1 MEKEKINY
9 EKIEEIISELKLEE
23 KVAMVHAAGLFRNGS
38 VERLGIP
45 SLYMSDG
52 PMGVRN
58 EFPNAS
64 WVPVGNTDDYVTY
77 LPSISALACTWN
89 RNLAYEEG
97 NILGKEAR
105 GRGKDIILAPGIN
118 IVRSPLGGRNFEYM
132 SEDPYLTAQLAVPYI
147 KGVQENDVAA
157 CVKHFAVNSQETE
170 RLNVDVVIDERA
182 VREIYLP
189 AFEAA
194 VKEGNSYS
202 IMSAYNKLW
211 GLHCSHNKWLLRDV
225 LEKEWGYEG
234 VLVSDWSAIS
244 DTKLAAEA
252 GLDIEMS
259 VTDNFDEYFFANP
272 LIKAVKEGEIKEE
285 LIDEKVRKILK
296 LMYRL
301 NMFSDERKS
310 GEYNSF
316 ESRRKTLDIAR
327 ESVILLKNEENLL
340 PLSKKVKK
348 VAVIGQNANIRHC
361 EGGGSAE
368 VKSLYEVTPLMGI
381 KMLLGGNCE
390 VAYAKGYT
398 HDFNKRKAVN
408 EEAIELAKNSDV
420 VIFIGGLK
428 HTKEDFSLFQ
438 NALHSTKE
446 DNMVVNIDSEGNDKT
461 DMKLPYNQDE
471 IINSLLEVNPNTIVV
486 ITAGSPVDMS
496 SWVDKSKALVN
507 VSYNGME
514 GGRALAEVLFGD
526 VNPSGK
532 LTVTI
537 PKKLEDSP
545 AHSIGEFPGKA
556 QVRYDEGIFVGYR
569 YFSTYDVEPQFVFGH
584 GLSYTEFRYNDIK
597 VNLTEENEK
606 INATVKF
613 KVTNIGEKE
622 GAEVAQVYVND
633 VESSVK
639 RPVIE
644 LKGFEK
650 VRLMPGES
658 KEVTINLDKKSF
670 AFYSDEE
677 NSWIVEDGKFNILIG
692 SSSTDIRLEES
703 INIKSKYKF

>member
-225 LEKEWGYEG
+225 LEKEWGYDG

-252 GLDIEMS
+252 GMDIEMS

-461 DMKLPYNQDE
+461 DMKLPYEQDK

-584 GLSYTEFRYNDIK
+584 GLSYAEFRYNDIK

>member
-1 MEKEKINY
+1 MEKETINY

-225 LEKEWGYEG
+225 LEKEWGYDG

-252 GLDIEMS
+252 GMDIEMS

-584 GLSYTEFRYNDIK
+584 GLSYAEFRYNDIK

>member
-225 LEKEWGYEG
+225 LEKEWGYDG

-252 GLDIEMS
+252 GMDIEMS

>member
-9 EKIEEIISELKLEE
+9 EKIEEIVSELRLEE
-23 KVAMVHAAGLFRNGS
+23 KVAMVHAAGLFRSGN

-64 WVPVGNTDDYVTY
+64 WVPVGNSDDYVTY
-77 LPSISALACTWN
+77 LPSISAVACTWN
-89 RNLAYEEG
+89 RELAYETG
-97 NILGKEAR
+97 NVLGKEAR
-105 GRGKDIILAPGIN
+105 GRGKDVILAPGIN

-170 RLNVDVVIDERA
+170 RLNVDVVINERA

-202 IMSAYNKLW
+202 IMSAYNKIW
-211 GLHCSHNKWLLRDV
+211 GLNCSHNKWLLRDV
-225 LEKEWGYEG
+225 LEKEWGYDG

-252 GLDIEMS
+252 GMDIEMS

-272 LIKAVKEGEIKEE
+272 LIKAVKEGEIREE

-301 NMFSDERKS
+301 NIFSEDRKS

-316 ESRRKTLDIAR
+316 ENRQKTLDIAR
-327 ESVILLKNEENLL
+327 EAVVLLKNEDNVL

-348 VAVIGQNANIRHC
+348 VAVIGQNANIRHS

-381 KMLLGGNCE
+381 KMLLGGNAE
-390 VAYAKGYT
+390 VSYAKGYT
-398 HDFNKRKAVN
+398 HDLNEREAVR

-420 VIFIGGLK
+420 VIFVGGLK

-438 NALHSTKE
+438 NALHSSKE
-446 DNMVVNIDSEGNDKT
+446 EDMVINIDSEGNDKT
-461 DMKLPYNQDE
+461 DMTLPYNQGE
-471 IINSLLEVNPNTIVV
+471 IINSLLEVNPNTVVV

-496 SWVDKSKALVN
+496 DWVDKSKELVT

-545 AHSIGEFPGKA
+545 AHSIGEFPGGK

-569 YFSTYDVEPQFVFGH
+569 YFSSYDVEPQFAFGH
-584 GLSYTEFRYNDIK
+584 GLSYTEFKYDDIR
-597 VNLTEENEK
+597 VNVIEENNE
-606 INATVKF
+606 INAEVSF
-613 KVTNIGEKE
+613 NLINIGNIKGSEI
-622 GAEVAQVYVND
+622 AQLYVND
-633 VESSVK
+633 VESSLN
-639 RPVIE
+639 RPKLE

-650 VRLMPGES
+650 VSLLPGES
-658 KEVTINLDKKSF
+658 KKITINLDKKSF
-670 AFYSDEE
+670 AFYSEDEK
-677 NSWIVEDGKFNILIG
+677 SWIVEPGEFNILVG
-692 SSSTDIRLEES
+692 SSCININLEER

>member
-1 MEKEKINY
+1 
-9 EKIEEIISELKLEE
+9 
-23 KVAMVHAAGLFRNGS
+23 MVHAAGLFRNGS

-225 LEKEWGYEG
+225 LEKEWGYDG

-252 GLDIEMS
+252 GMDIEMS

>member
-225 LEKEWGYEG
+225 LEKEWGYDG

-252 GLDIEMS
+252 GMDIEMS

-507 VSYNGME
+507 VSFNGME

>member
-170 RLNVDVVIDERA
+170 RLNDDVVIDERA

-225 LEKEWGYEG
+225 LEKEWGYDG

-252 GLDIEMS
+252 GMDIEMS

-692 SSSTDIRLEES
+692 SSSTDIKLEES

>member
-225 LEKEWGYEG
+225 LEKEWGYDG

-252 GLDIEMS
+252 GMDIEMS

-545 AHSIGEFPGKA
+545 AHSIGEFPGTA

-597 VNLTEENEK
+597 VNLAEENEK

>member
-225 LEKEWGYEG
+225 LEKEWGYDG

-252 GLDIEMS
+252 GMDIEMS

-514 GGRALAEVLFGD
+514 GGRALEEVLFGD

>member
-1 MEKEKINY
+1 MEKEKVNY
-9 EKIEEIISELKLEE
+9 EKIEEILSELKLEE
-23 KVAMVHAAGLFRNGS
+23 KVAMVHAAGLFRNGN

-64 WVPVGNTDDYVTY
+64 WVPVGNSDDYVTY
-77 LPSISALACTWN
+77 LPSISAVACTWN
-89 RNLAYEEG
+89 RKLAYEVG
-97 NILGKEAR
+97 NVLGKEAR
-105 GRGKDIILAPGIN
+105 GRGKDVILAPGIN

-194 VKEGNSYS
+194 VKEGNSYA

-234 VLVSDWSAIS
+234 VLISDWSAIS

-252 GLDIEMS
+252 GMDIEMS

-272 LIKAVKEGEIKEE
+272 LIKAVKEGEVKEE

-301 NMFSDERKS
+301 NIFSEDRKS

-316 ESRRKTLDIAR
+316 ESRQKTLDIAR
-327 ESVILLKNEENLL
+327 EAVVLLKNEENVL

-348 VAVIGQNANIRHC
+348 VAVIGENANIRHS

-381 KMLLGGNCE
+381 KMLLGGNTE
-390 VAYAKGYT
+390 VSYAKGYT
-398 HDFNKRKAVN
+398 HDLNERRAVN
-408 EEAIELAKNSDV
+408 EEAIELAKNSDI
-420 VIFIGGLK
+420 VILVGGLK

-438 NALHSTKE
+438 NALQSSKE
-446 DNMVVNIDSEGNDKT
+446 EDMIINIDSEGNDKT
-461 DMKLPYNQDE
+461 DMTLPYNQDE
-471 IINSLLEVNPNTIVV
+471 IINSLLEVNPNTVVV

-496 SWVDKSKALVN
+496 SWADKSKALVT

-545 AHSIGEFPGKA
+545 AHSIGEFPGGE

-569 YFSTYDVEPQFVFGH
+569 HFASNNVEPQFAFGH
-584 GLSYTEFRYNDIK
+584 GLSYTEFKYDDIR
-597 VNLTEENEK
+597 VNVIEENDE
-606 INATVKF
+606 INTEVSF
-613 KVTNIGEKE
+613 KLTNIGDRK
-622 GAEVAQVYVND
+622 GAEIAQLYVND
-633 VESSVK
+633 AESSLK
-639 RPVIE
+639 RPTLE

-650 VRLMPGES
+650 VSLLPGES
-658 KEVTINLDKKSF
+658 KVINIKLDKKAF
-670 AFYSDEE
+670 AFYSEDE
-677 NSWIVEDGKFNILIG
+677 NSWIVEPGKFNILVG
-692 SSSTDIRLEES
+692 SSCIKINLEEC

>member
-1 MEKEKINY
+1 MEKEVINY
-9 EKIEEIISELKLEE
+9 EKIEEMVSELTLEE

-45 SLYMSDG
+45 SLHMSDG
-52 PMGVRN
+52 PIGVRN

-64 WVPVGNTDDYVTY
+64 WVPIGNSDDYVTY

-89 RNLAYEEG
+89 RNLAYQEG
-97 NILGKEAR
+97 NVLGKEAR

-157 CVKHFAVNSQETE
+157 CVKHFAVNNQETE
-170 RLNVDVVIDERA
+170 RLNVDVVVDERA

-211 GLHCSHNKWLLRDV
+211 GFHCSHNKWLLREV
-225 LEKEWGYEG
+225 LEKEWGYDG
-234 VLVSDWSAIS
+234 VLVSDWSAIN

-252 GLDIEMS
+252 GMDIEMS

-272 LIKAVKEGEIKEE
+272 LIKAVKNGSIAEK

-296 LMYRL
+296 LMYKL
-301 NMFSDERKS
+301 NIFSENRKA

-316 ESRRKTLDIAR
+316 ESRKTTLDIAR
-327 ESVILLKNEENLL
+327 EAIVLLKNEENIL
-340 PLSKKVKK
+340 PLNKSVKK
-348 VAVIGQNANIRHC
+348 VAVIGQNANIRHS

-381 KMLLGGNCE
+381 KMLLGGNVE
-390 VAYAKGYT
+390 VSYAKGYT
-398 HDFNKRKAVN
+398 HDLEEREKVNLEAV
-408 EEAIELAKNSDV
+408 ELAQNSDV
-420 VIFIGGLK
+420 VIFVGGLK

-438 NALHSTKE
+438 NALHSSKTE
-446 DNMVVNIDSEGNDKT
+446 DMVINIDSEGNDKT
-461 DMKLPYNQDE
+461 NMKLPYNQDE
-471 IINSLLEVNPNTIVV
+471 IINKLLKVNPNTVVV
-486 ITAGSPVDMS
+486 ITSGSPVEMN
-496 SWVDKSKALVN
+496 SWADKTKALIT

-545 AHSIGEFPGKA
+545 AHSIGEFPGDK
-556 QVRYDEGIFVGYR
+556 QVRYNEGIFVGYR
-569 YFSTYDVEPQFVFGH
+569 YFSTYNIKPQFVFGH
-584 GLSYTEFRYNDIK
+584 GLSYTTFKYDDIK
-597 VNLTEENEK
+597 VDISEENEEL
-606 INATVKF
+606 NAKVTF
-613 KVTNIGEKE
+613 KVSNTGNKE
-622 GAEVAQVYVND
+622 GSEVVQLYIND
-633 VESSVK
+633 YESSLK
-639 RPVIE
+639 RPALE

-650 VRLMPGES
+650 ISLLPGEE
-658 KEVTINLDKKSF
+658 KEVIINLNKKSF
-670 AFYSDEE
+670 AFYSEDEK
-677 NSWIVEDGKFNILIG
+677 SWIVEPGKFNILVG
-692 SSSTDIRLEES
+692 ASCTDIRLRDF
-703 INIKSKYKF
+703 INVQSKYKF

>member
-23 KVAMVHAAGLFRNGS
+23 RVAMVHAAGLFRNGS

-225 LEKEWGYEG
+225 LEKEWGYDG

-252 GLDIEMS
+252 GMDIEMS

>member
-225 LEKEWGYEG
+225 LEKEWGYDG

-252 GLDIEMS
+252 GMDIEMS

-340 PLSKKVKK
+340 PLNKKVKK

-545 AHSIGEFPGKA
+545 AHSIGEFPGKS

>member
-225 LEKEWGYEG
+225 LEKEWGYDG

-252 GLDIEMS
+252 GMDIEMS

-507 VSYNGME
+507 FSYNGME

-584 GLSYTEFRYNDIK
+584 GLSYAEFRYNDIK

>member
-1 MEKEKINY
+1 MEKEKVNY
-9 EKIEEIISELKLEE
+9 EKIEEILSELKLEE
-23 KVAMVHAAGLFRNGS
+23 KVAMVHAAGLFRNGN

-64 WVPVGNTDDYVTY
+64 WVPVGNSDDYVTY
-77 LPSISALACTWN
+77 LPSISAVACTWN
-89 RNLAYEEG
+89 RKLAYESG
-97 NILGKEAR
+97 SVLGKEAR
-105 GRGKDIILAPGIN
+105 GRGKDVILAPGIN

-194 VKEGNSYS
+194 VKEGNSYA

-225 LEKEWGYEG
+225 LEKEWGYDG

-252 GLDIEMS
+252 GMDIEMS

-301 NMFSDERKS
+301 NIFSENRKS

-316 ESRRKTLDIAR
+316 ESRQKTLDIAR
-327 ESVILLKNEENLL
+327 EAVILLKNQENVL

-348 VAVIGQNANIRHC
+348 VAVIGQNANIRHS

-381 KMLLGGNCE
+381 KMLLGGNAE
-390 VAYAKGYT
+390 VSYAKGYT
-398 HDFNKRKAVN
+398 HDLNERKAVN
-408 EEAIELAKNSDV
+408 EEAIELAKSSDA
-420 VIFIGGLK
+420 VIFVGGLK

-438 NALHSTKE
+438 NALQSSKE
-446 DNMVVNIDSEGNDKT
+446 EDMIINIDSEGNDKT
-461 DMKLPYNQDE
+461 DMTLPYNQDE
-471 IINSLLEVNPNTIVV
+471 IINSLIEVNPNTVVV

-496 SWVDKSKALVN
+496 SWADKSKTIVT

-545 AHSIGEFPGKA
+545 AHSIGEFPGA
-556 QVRYDEGIFVGYR
+556 EQVRYDEGIFVGYR
-569 YFSTYDVEPQFVFGH
+569 YFASNNVEPQFAFGH
-584 GLSYTEFRYNDIK
+584 GLSYTEFKYDDIR
-597 VNLTEENEK
+597 VNVIEENDE
-606 INATVKF
+606 INAQVSF
-613 KVTNIGEKE
+613 KLTNIGDRKGSEI
-622 GAEVAQVYVND
+622 AQLYVND
-633 VESSVK
+633 VESSLK
-639 RPVIE
+639 RPTLE

-650 VRLMPGES
+650 VSLLPGES
-658 KEVTINLDKKSF
+658 KVINIKLDKKAF
-670 AFYSDEE
+670 AFYSEDE
-677 NSWIVEDGKFNILIG
+677 NSWIVEPGKFNILVG
-692 SSSTDIRLEES
+692 SSCIKINLEEC

>member
-9 EKIEEIISELKLEE
+9 EKIEEIVSELKLEE

-89 RNLAYEEG
+89 RDLAYEEG
-97 NILGKEAR
+97 NILGREAR

-170 RLNVDVVIDERA
+170 RLNVDVVIDQRA

-194 VKEGNSYS
+194 VKEGNAYS

-225 LEKEWGYEG
+225 LEKEWGYDG

-252 GLDIEMS
+252 GMDIEMS

-272 LIKAVKEGEIKEE
+272 LIKAVKAGEIKEE

-296 LMYRL
+296 LMYRV
-301 NMFSDERKS
+301 NVFSDERKS

-316 ESRRKTLDIAR
+316 ESRQKTLDIAR
-327 ESVILLKNEENLL
+327 ESVVLLKNEENLL
-340 PLSKKVKK
+340 PLSKKIKK

-368 VKSLYEVTPLMGI
+368 VKSLYEVTPLMGV
-381 KMLLGGNCE
+381 KMLLGGNAE

-398 HDFNKRKAVN
+398 HDFNEREAVN
-408 EEAIELAKNSDV
+408 KEAIELAKNSDV
-420 VIFIGGLK
+420 VIFVGGLK

-438 NALHSTKE
+438 NALHSIKE
-446 DNMVVNIDSEGNDKT
+446 DDMVVNIDSEGNDKT

-496 SWVDKSKALVN
+496 SWADKSKALVN

-545 AHSIGEFPGKA
+545 AHSIGEFPGEA

-584 GLSYTEFRYNDIK
+584 GLSYTKFQYDDIE
-597 VNLTEENEK
+597 VNLTEENDE

-622 GAEVAQVYVND
+622 GAEVAQIYVND
-633 VESSVK
+633 VECSEK
-639 RPVIE
+639 RPLIE

-650 VRLMPGES
+650 IRLLPGES
-658 KEVTINLDKKSF
+658 KEVTVKLDKKSF

-677 NSWIVEDGKFNILIG
+677 NSWVVEEGKFNILIG
-692 SSSTDIRLEES
+692 SSSSDIKLEES

>member
-1 MEKEKINY
+1 
-9 EKIEEIISELKLEE
+9 
-23 KVAMVHAAGLFRNGS
+23 
-38 VERLGIP
+38 
-45 SLYMSDG
+45 
-52 PMGVRN
+52 
-58 EFPNAS
+58 
-64 WVPVGNTDDYVTY
+64 
-77 LPSISALACTWN
+77 
-89 RNLAYEEG
+89 
-97 NILGKEAR
+97 
-105 GRGKDIILAPGIN
+105 
-118 IVRSPLGGRNFEYM
+118 
-132 SEDPYLTAQLAVPYI
+132 
-147 KGVQENDVAA
+147 
-157 CVKHFAVNSQETE
+157 
-170 RLNVDVVIDERA
+170 
-182 VREIYLP
+182 
-189 AFEAA
+189 
-194 VKEGNSYS
+194 
-202 IMSAYNKLW
+202 
-211 GLHCSHNKWLLRDV
+211 
-225 LEKEWGYEG
+225 
-234 VLVSDWSAIS
+234 
-244 DTKLAAEA
+244 
-252 GLDIEMS
+252 
-259 VTDNFDEYFFANP
+259 
-272 LIKAVKEGEIKEE
+272 
-285 LIDEKVRKILK
+285 
-296 LMYRL
+296 
-301 NMFSDERKS
+301 
-310 GEYNSF
+310 
-316 ESRRKTLDIAR
+316 
-327 ESVILLKNEENLL
+327 
-340 PLSKKVKK
+340 
-348 VAVIGQNANIRHC
+348 
-361 EGGGSAE
+361 
-368 VKSLYEVTPLMGI
+368 
-381 KMLLGGNCE
+381 
-390 VAYAKGYT
+390 
-398 HDFNKRKAVN
+398 
-408 EEAIELAKNSDV
+408 
-420 VIFIGGLK
+420 
-428 HTKEDFSLFQ
+428 
-438 NALHSTKE
+438 
-446 DNMVVNIDSEGNDKT
+446 MVVNIDSEGNDKT

-703 INIKSKYKF
+703 TNIKSKYKF

>member
-225 LEKEWGYEG
+225 LEKEWGYDG

-252 GLDIEMS
+252 GMDIEMS

-340 PLSKKVKK
+340 PLNKKVKK

-368 VKSLYEVTPLMGI
+368 VKSLYEVTQLMGI

>member
-118 IVRSPLGGRNFEYM
+118 IVRSPLGGRKFEYM

-225 LEKEWGYEG
+225 LEKEWGYDG

-252 GLDIEMS
+252 GMDIEMS

>member
-9 EKIEEIISELKLEE
+9 EKIEEIVSELKLEE
-23 KVAMVHAAGLFRNGS
+23 KVAMVHAAGLFRSGD

-64 WVPVGNTDDYVTY
+64 WVPIGNSDDYVTY

-89 RNLAYEEG
+89 RKLAYESG
-97 NILGKEAR
+97 NVLGKEAR
-105 GRGKDIILAPGIN
+105 GRGKDVILAPGIN

-194 VKEGNSYS
+194 VKEGNSYA

-225 LEKEWGYEG
+225 LEKEWGYDG
-234 VLVSDWSAIS
+234 VLISDWSAIS

-252 GLDIEMS
+252 GMDIEMS

-272 LIKAVKEGEIKEE
+272 LIKAVKEGEVKEE

-301 NMFSDERKS
+301 NIFSEDRKS

-316 ESRRKTLDIAR
+316 ESREKTLDIAR
-327 ESVILLKNEENLL
+327 EAVVLLKNEENVL

-348 VAVIGQNANIRHC
+348 VAVIGQNANIRHS

-381 KMLLGGNCE
+381 KMLLGGNTE
-390 VAYAKGYT
+390 VSYAKGYT
-398 HDFNKRKAVN
+398 HDLNERRAVN
-408 EEAIELAKNSDV
+408 EEAIELAKNSDI
-420 VIFIGGLK
+420 VIFVGGLK

-438 NALHSTKE
+438 NALHSSKE
-446 DNMVVNIDSEGNDKT
+446 ENMIINIDSEGNDKT
-461 DMKLPYNQDE
+461 NMKLPYNQDE
-471 IINSLLEVNPNTIVV
+471 IINSLLEVNPNTVVV

-496 SWVDKSKALVN
+496 SWVNNCKALVN

-545 AHSIGEFPGKA
+545 AHSIGEFPGGEK
-556 QVRYDEGIFVGYR
+556 VRYDEGIFVGYR
-569 YFSTYDVEPQFVFGH
+569 YFVSNDVEPQFAFGH
-584 GLSYTEFRYNDIK
+584 GLSYTEFKYEDIR
-597 VNLTEENEK
+597 VNVIEEKDEINTEVSFNL
-606 INATVKF
+606 
-613 KVTNIGEKE
+613 TNIGDRK
-622 GAEVAQVYVND
+622 GAEIAQLYVKD
-633 VESSVK
+633 VEASLK
-639 RPVIE
+639 RPTLE

-650 VRLMPGES
+650 VSLLPGES
-658 KEVTINLDKKSF
+658 KKVTIKLDKKAF
-670 AFYSDEE
+670 AFYSEDEK
-677 NSWIVEDGKFNILIG
+677 SWIVEPGKFNILVG
-692 SSSTDIRLEES
+692 SSCTKINLEEC

>member
-225 LEKEWGYEG
+225 LEKEWGYDG

-252 GLDIEMS
+252 GMDIEMS

-597 VNLTEENEK
+597 VNLAEENEK

>member
-225 LEKEWGYEG
+225 LEKEWGYDG

-252 GLDIEMS
+252 GMDIEMS

-340 PLSKKVKK
+340 PLNKKVKK

-545 AHSIGEFPGKA
+545 AHSIGEFPGEA

-639 RPVIE
+639 GPVIE

>member
-9 EKIEEIISELKLEE
+9 EKIEEIVSELKLEE

-89 RNLAYEEG
+89 RDLAYEEG
-97 NILGKEAR
+97 NILGREAR

-170 RLNVDVVIDERA
+170 RLNVDVVIDQRA

-194 VKEGNSYS
+194 VKEGNAYS

-225 LEKEWGYEG
+225 LEKEWGYDG

-252 GLDIEMS
+252 GMDIEMS

-272 LIKAVKEGEIKEE
+272 LIKAVKAGEIKEE

-296 LMYRL
+296 LMYRV
-301 NMFSDERKS
+301 NVFSDERKS

-316 ESRRKTLDIAR
+316 ESRQKTLDIAR
-327 ESVILLKNEENLL
+327 ESVVLLKNEENLL
-340 PLSKKVKK
+340 PLSKKIKK

-381 KMLLGGNCE
+381 KMLLGGNAE

-398 HDFNKRKAVN
+398 HDFNERETVN
-408 EEAIELAKNSDV
+408 KEAIELAKNSDV
-420 VIFIGGLK
+420 VIFVGGLK

-438 NALHSTKE
+438 NALHSIKE
-446 DNMVVNIDSEGNDKT
+446 DDMVVNIDSEGNDKT

-496 SWVDKSKALVN
+496 SWADKSKALVN

-545 AHSIGEFPGKA
+545 AHSIGEFPGEA

-584 GLSYTEFRYNDIK
+584 GLSYTKFQYDDIE
-597 VNLTEENEK
+597 VNLTEENDE

-622 GAEVAQVYVND
+622 GAEVAQIYVND
-633 VESSVK
+633 VECSEK
-639 RPVIE
+639 RPLIE

-650 VRLMPGES
+650 IRLLPGES
-658 KEVTINLDKKSF
+658 KEVTVKLDKKSF

-677 NSWIVEDGKFNILIG
+677 NSWVVEEGKFNILIG
-692 SSSTDIRLEES
+692 SSSSDIKLEES

>member
-170 RLNVDVVIDERA
+170 RLNVDVVIDERV

-225 LEKEWGYEG
+225 LEKEWGYDG

-252 GLDIEMS
+252 GMDIEMS

-584 GLSYTEFRYNDIK
+584 GLSYAEFRYNDIK

>member
-225 LEKEWGYEG
+225 LEKEWGYDG

-252 GLDIEMS
+252 GMDIEMS

-272 LIKAVKEGEIKEE
+272 LIRAVKEGEIKEE

-340 PLSKKVKK
+340 PLNKKVKK

-545 AHSIGEFPGKA
+545 AHSIGEFPGEA

>member
-1 MEKEKINY
+1 
-9 EKIEEIISELKLEE
+9 
-23 KVAMVHAAGLFRNGS
+23 
-38 VERLGIP
+38 
-45 SLYMSDG
+45 
-52 PMGVRN
+52 
-58 EFPNAS
+58 
-64 WVPVGNTDDYVTY
+64 
-77 LPSISALACTWN
+77 
-89 RNLAYEEG
+89 
-97 NILGKEAR
+97 
-105 GRGKDIILAPGIN
+105 
-118 IVRSPLGGRNFEYM
+118 
-132 SEDPYLTAQLAVPYI
+132 
-147 KGVQENDVAA
+147 
-157 CVKHFAVNSQETE
+157 
-170 RLNVDVVIDERA
+170 
-182 VREIYLP
+182 
-189 AFEAA
+189 
-194 VKEGNSYS
+194 
-202 IMSAYNKLW
+202 
-211 GLHCSHNKWLLRDV
+211 
-225 LEKEWGYEG
+225 
-234 VLVSDWSAIS
+234 
-244 DTKLAAEA
+244 
-252 GLDIEMS
+252 MS

>member
-9 EKIEEIISELKLEE
+9 EKIEEIVSELRLEE
-23 KVAMVHAAGLFRNGS
+23 KVAMVHAAGLFRSGN

-64 WVPVGNTDDYVTY
+64 WVPVGNSDDYVTY

-89 RNLAYEEG
+89 RELAYEEG
-97 NILGKEAR
+97 NVLGKEAR

-225 LEKEWGYEG
+225 LEKEWGYDG

-244 DTKLAAEA
+244 NTKLAAEA
-252 GLDIEMS
+252 GMDIEMS

-272 LIKAVKEGEIKEE
+272 LIKAVKEGEVKEE

-301 NMFSDERKS
+301 NIFSEDRKS
-310 GEYNSF
+310 GEYNSS
-316 ESRRKTLDIAR
+316 ESRQKTLDIAR
-327 ESVILLKNEENLL
+327 EAVVLLKNEENVL

-348 VAVIGQNANIRHC
+348 VAVIGENANIRHS

-381 KMLLGGNCE
+381 KMLLGGNAE
-390 VAYAKGYT
+390 VSYAKGYT
-398 HDFNKRKAVN
+398 HDLNERESVK
-408 EEAIELAKNSDV
+408 EEAIELAKNSDI
-420 VIFIGGLK
+420 VIFVGGLK

-438 NALHSTKE
+438 NALHSSKE
-446 DNMVVNIDSEGNDKT
+446 ENMVINIDSEGNDKT
-461 DMKLPYNQDE
+461 DMKLPYKQDE
-471 IINSLLEVNPNTIVV
+471 IINSLLEVNPNTVVV

-496 SWVDKSKALVN
+496 SWVNNCKALVN

-545 AHSIGEFPGKA
+545 SHSIGEFPGGEK
-556 QVRYDEGIFVGYR
+556 VRYDEGIFVGYR
-569 YFSTYDVEPQFVFGH
+569 YFVSNDVEPQFAFGH
-584 GLSYTEFRYNDIK
+584 GLSYTEFKYEDIR
-597 VNLTEENEK
+597 VNVIEERDEINTEVSFNL
-606 INATVKF
+606 
-613 KVTNIGEKE
+613 TNIGDRK
-622 GAEVAQVYVND
+622 GAEIAQLYVKD
-633 VESSVK
+633 VESSLK
-639 RPVIE
+639 RPTLE

-650 VRLMPGES
+650 VSLLPGES
-658 KEVTINLDKKSF
+658 KRETIKLDKKAF
-670 AFYSDEE
+670 AFYSEDEK
-677 NSWIVEDGKFNILIG
+677 SWIVEPGKFNILVG
-692 SSSTDIRLEES
+692 SSCIKINLEEC

>member
-1 MEKEKINY
+1 MKKINY
-9 EKIEEIISELKLEE
+9 EKIEEIVSELKLEE
-23 KVAMVHAAGLFRNGS
+23 KVAMVHAAGLFRNGN

-45 SLYMSDG
+45 SLHMSDG

-89 RNLAYEEG
+89 RKLAYDSG
-97 NILGKEAR
+97 DVLGKEAR

-147 KGVQENDVAA
+147 KGIQENDVAA

-225 LEKEWGYEG
+225 LEKEWGYDG

-252 GLDIEMS
+252 GMDIEMS

-272 LIKAVKEGEIKEE
+272 LIEAVKEGAVKEE

-296 LMYRL
+296 MMYRL
-301 NMFSDERKS
+301 NIFSEDRKS

-316 ESRRKTLDIAR
+316 ESRQKTLDIAR
-327 ESVILLKNEENLL
+327 EAVVLLKNEENVL
-340 PLSKKVKK
+340 PLSKKANK

-381 KMLLGGNCE
+381 KMLLGGNAE
-390 VAYAKGYT
+390 VSYAKGYT
-398 HDFNKRKAVN
+398 HDLNEREKVN

-420 VIFIGGLK
+420 VIFVGGLK

-438 NALHSTKE
+438 NALHSSKQE
-446 DNMVVNIDSEGNDKT
+446 DMVINIDSEGNDKT
-461 DMKLPYNQDE
+461 DMKLPYEQDK
-471 IINSLLEVNPNTIVV
+471 IINSLLEVNPNTVVV
-486 ITAGSPVDMS
+486 ITAGSPVDMN
-496 SWVDKSKALVN
+496 SWAEKAKALVN

-532 LTVTI
+532 LAVTI
-537 PKKLEDSP
+537 PKRLEDSP
-545 AHSIGEFPGKA
+545 AHSIGEFPGSE

-569 YFSTYDVEPQFVFGH
+569 YFASYDVEPQFVFGH
-584 GLSYTEFRYNDIK
+584 GLSYTEFKYEDISIDI
-597 VNLTEENEK
+597 VEEDNE
-606 INATVKF
+606 INAKVSF
-613 KVTNIGEKE
+613 KLTNIGDKKGSEI
-622 GAEVAQVYVND
+622 AQLYVSD
-633 VESSVK
+633 VKSSLK
-639 RPVIE
+639 RPALE

-650 VRLMPGES
+650 IYLLSGES
-658 KEVTINLDKKSF
+658 KKVTIDLNKKAF
-670 AFYSDEE
+670 AFYSEE
-677 NSWIVEDGKFNILIG
+677 EKAWIVEPGEFNILIG
-692 SSSTDIRLEES
+692 ASCVKINLEKG
-703 INIKSKYKF
+703 ININKKYKFKG